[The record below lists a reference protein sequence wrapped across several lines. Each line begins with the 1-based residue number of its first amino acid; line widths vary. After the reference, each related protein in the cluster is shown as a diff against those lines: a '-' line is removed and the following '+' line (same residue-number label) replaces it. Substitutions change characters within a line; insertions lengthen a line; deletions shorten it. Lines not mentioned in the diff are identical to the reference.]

1 MDYKNNKQNLKREE
15 KVYIKLKELTEAL
28 QINEIEGDLGF
39 DAEYI
44 GELLNISRSNTSREL
59 NKLLRSGKVIKIKGK
74 PVLYLD
80 KIYFKEHYN
89 FQITR
94 SVFENRQDFMN
105 ILVKGGIVRKEALF
119 NHEFDINKYKNPKK
133 TSNKFADSILD
144 NVIGAKSSLRDQ
156 VSKAKAAILYP
167 PNGLHTL
174 IIGPTGVGKSTF
186 AEMMYKFAVQSKV
199 FKEGSPFIVF
209 NCADYAQNPQLLMSQ
224 LFGHV
229 KGAFTGAEKEKR
241 GLIEEADGG
250 ILFLDEIH
258 RMPPEGQEML
268 FTLIDNG
275 RYRKLGETDN
285 VRSVKVLIIAAT
297 TENPHSAL
305 LHTFLR
311 RIPMVIQ
318 LPSLDKRTLIERF
331 LFIYQFFY
339 EEYKRL
345 KVPISL
351 ENDALKAIMLYDC
364 PGNIGQLRSD
374 IKLICARAFL
384 DYIIEEGEIVKVSLS
399 TLPQN
404 VKEGLLKI
412 HNLRDEIVFK
422 EISNNGDI
430 LFDKNT
436 NDVKDKLNIS
446 FLKSDYNAD
455 DDLYDFI
462 MDNWKKF
469 NKQGMSSENIRENI
483 ENQIQLY
490 YKNYL
495 YPVEQDADG
504 VNRSVLFKF
513 VDPYILNAVEYA
525 FNGIKDSFNGV
536 ITQKVI
542 YLLSLHIKTL
552 LERLKMGIV
561 ILHPDRES
569 IAKSY
574 KVAYDAAKEVKTRL
588 EEKLNVD
595 IPEDEIAFLAMFLQA
610 LQYGKNNNKI
620 GILVMAHGNSTASSI
635 ADVTNRL
642 LGTDHVR
649 ALDMP
654 LEEKPE
660 VTLNKAINII
670 KEIDQGKG
678 VLMLVD
684 MGLLRTFSDMIT
696 EKTGIKTRTIEM
708 VSTPIVL
715 EATRKALTPDMDLD
729 KLVDE
734 IISLHPLLNSDNYFN
749 EISDNTSNL
758 SIYEKNLKDLLGQ
771 SLNFLNPDKV
781 YPILKDVLNSI
792 LSEKNRKIEDE
803 IWVKFLFHCACMIE
817 RAIRREY
824 LPNSDL
830 DLIKN
835 NPNGSFTLIKKHFE
849 AVENLFG
856 IEIPDS
862 EFAYVAEMIDTYID
876 TLSLRDLT
884 HI

>member
-1 MDYKNNKQNLKREE
+1 MVYKDKRYNIKRRDEI
-15 KVYIKLKELTEAL
+15 YIKLKELTESL
-28 QINEIEGDLGF
+28 QINKLNNEIGY
-39 DAEYI
+39 DAKYI
-44 GELLNISRSNTSREL
+44 GNLLNISRSNTSREL
-59 NKLLRSGKVIKIKGK
+59 NRLLRSGKVIKIKGK

-94 SVFENRQDFMN
+94 SVYENRQDFINM
-105 ILVKGGIVRKEALF
+105 LVKCGIAGKEALL
-119 NHEFDINKYKNPKK
+119 NKESDINKHKNPKK

-144 NVIGAKSSLRDQ
+144 SIIGAKSSLKDQ
-156 VSKAKAAILYP
+156 ISKAKAAILYP

-199 FKEGSPFIVF
+199 FKEGSPFVVF

-224 LFGHV
+224 LFGHA

-275 RYRKLGETDN
+275 KYRRLGETDN
-285 VRSVKVLIIAAT
+285 VRSAKVLIIAAT

-339 EEYKRL
+339 EEYERL
-345 KVPISL
+345 KVPIRL

-374 IKLICARAFL
+374 IKLICAKAFL
-384 DYIIEEGEIVKVSLS
+384 DYVIEEGEIVKISLS

-404 VKEGLLKI
+404 VKEALLKI
-412 HNLRDEIVFK
+412 HNLRDEIIFK
-422 EISNNGDI
+422 EIGNKGDI
-430 LFDKNT
+430 LFSKNVSDIRDKS
-436 NDVKDKLNIS
+436 NIS
-446 FLKSDYNAD
+446 FLKSDYTAD
-455 DDLYDFI
+455 NDLYDFI

-469 NKQGMSSENIRENI
+469 NNQGMSPEDIRENI
-483 ENQIQLY
+483 ESQIQSY
-490 YKNYL
+490 YRNYL
-495 YPVEQDADG
+495 YPVEQDADAI
-504 VNRSVLFKF
+504 NRSVLFKF
-513 VDPYILNAVEYA
+513 VDPYILNAAEYA
-525 FNGIKDSFNGV
+525 LSGIKDSFDGA

-542 YLLSLHIKTL
+542 YLLSFHIKTL

-561 ILHPDRES
+561 ISHPDRES

-574 KVAYDAAKEVKTRL
+574 KIAYEAAKEVKTRL
-588 EEKLNVD
+588 EERLNVD
-595 IPEDEIAFLAMFLQA
+595 IPEDEIAFLAMLLQA
-610 LQYGKNNNKI
+610 LQYGRNNSRI

-635 ADVTNRL
+635 ADVANRL
-642 LGTDHVR
+642 LGTDFVK

-660 VTLNKAINII
+660 VTLEKAINMI

-684 MGLLRTFSDMIT
+684 MGLLRTFSDIIT
-696 EKTGIKTRTIEM
+696 DKTGIKTRTIEM

-715 EATRKALTPDMDLD
+715 EAARKALTPDMDLD
-729 KLVDE
+729 KLVNE
-734 IISLHPLLNSDNYFN
+734 IISLHPLMNSDNYPDD
-749 EISDNTSNL
+749 IADDTGNL
-758 SIYEKNLKDLLGQ
+758 PIYERNLKRLLGQ

-781 YPILKDVLNSI
+781 YQILKDVLNGI
-792 LSEKNRKIEDE
+792 LSEKNIRTEDD
-803 IWVKFLFHCACMIE
+803 IWVKFLFHCSCMIE

-835 NPNGSFTLIKKHFE
+835 NPNGSFALLKKHFE